1 MIIAPSVAY
10 DMTRLATR
18 VMNRTPN
25 GIDRIDMAFAQHF
38 IGSLSKDDLGLM
50 MTLLGPR
57 VITSEGARDI
67 VDGISNNW
75 REDEDPYQGSVYGR
89 IVDSIAGDPTN
100 SYVGKRISSGC
111 KGRAAA
117 VLRWLGQ
124 HGFPIGR
131 SPVQALPQ
139 GAVYLNVSQF
149 PLWVSSYFHWLKR
162 RPDVKPVFFI
172 HDLLPIEMPE
182 YFRRSEYERHG
193 RRLRNLANFGAG
205 AIVTTQVVRV
215 ALERHLSLLGRSEM
229 PILVAPIPASPV
241 FSRHDPRDPRLAK
254 HPYFI
259 ICGTIEPRKNH
270 LMLLHVWRELALR
283 YGSAAPKLIIVGTRG
298 WENENVVD
306 LLERCKALR
315 EHVIEV
321 SGLSTP
327 CFKRLLAGARAL
339 LMPSFGEGYGLPFV
353 EAQAANVPVIASDIP
368 VFRET
373 GGDRV
378 TFISPID
385 GEKWLKTIS
394 AFAFQYPAYLDMR
407 GGEAE
412 PQSSLNW
419 DIYFSKVEKFLATL
433 KG

>member
-1 MIIAPSVAY
+1 MIMAPSVAY
-10 DMTRLATR
+10 DLTRLATR

-25 GIDRIDMAFAQHF
+25 GIDRIDIAFAQHF
-38 IGSLSKDDLGLM
+38 AGSLSKDDLGLM

-89 IVDSIAGDPTN
+89 IVDAITGDPTN
-100 SYVGKRISSGC
+100 SYKGEPISSGG
-111 KGRAAA
+111 KSRAAA
-117 VLRWLGQ
+117 VLRWLGH
-124 HGFPIGR
+124 HGFPVGR
-131 SPVQALPQ
+131 SPIKALPK

-149 PLWVSSYFHWLKR
+149 PLWVASYFHWLKR

-182 YFRRSEYERHG
+182 YFRHSEYERHSS
-193 RRLRNLANFGAG
+193 RLRNLANIGAG
-205 AIVTTQVVRV
+205 AIVTTQVVRE
-215 ALERHLSLLGRSEM
+215 ALERCLASLGRRDM
-229 PILVAPIPASPV
+229 PILVEPIPASPI
-241 FSRHDPRDPRLAK
+241 FSRLEPLDPRLSK

-270 LMLLHVWRELALR
+270 LMLLHVWRELVLR
-283 YGSAAPKLIIVGTRG
+283 YGAAAPKLIIVGTRG

-327 CFKRLLAGARAL
+327 CFKRLMAGARAL

-353 EAQAANVPVIASDIP
+353 EAKTANIPVIASDIP

-378 TFISPID
+378 TLISPID
-385 GEKWLKTIS
+385 GEKWLKSIS
-394 AFAFQYPAYLDMR
+394 AFAFQDPAYLDMR
-407 GGEAE
+407 VDGTESE
-412 PQSSLNW
+412 SSLNW
-419 DIYFSKVEKFLATL
+419 DIYFSKVEKFFATL
-433 KG
+433 

>member
-1 MIIAPSVAY
+1 MIAPSVAY
-10 DMTRLATR
+10 DITRLATR

-25 GIDRIDMAFAQHF
+25 GIDRIDIAFAQHF
-38 IGSLSKDDLGLM
+38 VGSFSEDHAGLM

-57 VITSEGARDI
+57 VITSEGSRDI
-67 VDGISNNW
+67 VDGISKNW
-75 REDEDPYQGSVYGR
+75 REDEDPYQGGVYDR
-89 IVDSIAGDPTN
+89 IVNSITGDSSN
-100 SYVGKRISSGC
+100 SYTVERISHGR
-111 KGRAAA
+111 KGRVAA
-117 VLRWLGQ
+117 VLRWIGQ

-131 SPVQALPQ
+131 CPAKVLPQ
-139 GAVYLNVSQF
+139 GAIYLNVSQF
-149 PLWVSSYFHWLKR
+149 PLWVASYFHWMKR

-172 HDLLPIEMPE
+172 HDMLPIEMPE
-182 YFRRSEYERHG
+182 YFRHAEYERHG
-193 RRLRNLANFGAG
+193 NRLRNLATFGAG
-205 AIVTTQVVRV
+205 AIVTTHVVRA
-215 ALERHLSLLGRSEM
+215 ALEHHLSLLGRSDM
-229 PILVAPIPASPV
+229 PILVAPIPASPI
-241 FSRHDPRDPRLAK
+241 FSRLETLDARLSK

-270 LMLLHVWRELALR
+270 LMLLHVWREIVLR
-283 YGSAAPKLIIVGTRG
+283 YGAAAPKLIIVGTRG

-306 LLERCKALR
+306 LLERCKPLR
-315 EHVIEV
+315 EQIIEI

-385 GEKWLKTIS
+385 GEKWLETIRS
-394 AFAFQYPAYLDMR
+394 FAFESPAHLDIQA
-407 GGEAE
+407 GAAE
-412 PQSSLNW
+412 LEGSLNW
-419 DIYFSKVEKFLATL
+419 DVYFSTVEKFLSKL
-433 KG
+433 